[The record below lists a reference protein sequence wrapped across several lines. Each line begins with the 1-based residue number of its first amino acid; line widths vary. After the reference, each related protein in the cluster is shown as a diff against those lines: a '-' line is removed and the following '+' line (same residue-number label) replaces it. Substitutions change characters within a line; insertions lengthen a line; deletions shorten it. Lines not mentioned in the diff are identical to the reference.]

1 MGICISELLIVKNVQ
16 YFALEMFLLQIL
28 ALFCISKKVNVK
40 ITTYMQNFKSGTYIN
55 QGYYKS
61 FQPTNINKKWVLDD
75 MELIHLLSKADRQ
88 LGRLDMYSEHIPD
101 IDLFISM
108 HVLKEATQSSKIE
121 GTQTNMEEA
130 LLDKKDVSHEN
141 RDDWEEVQNYISAMH
156 NAIEMLG
163 KLPFSSRLIRET
175 HKTLLQGVRGEHKL
189 PGVFRT
195 SQNWIGGA
203 SIDDAVFIPPVH
215 TSINELMGDL
225 ENFAHNTEVYFPDL
239 LKIAIIHYQFE
250 TIHPFLD
257 GNGRVGR
264 LLITLYLVDKDIL
277 KKPILYLSDFFERN
291 KTLYYDNLMKARTH
305 DDIVQWLKFFL
316 VGVIETAKKGVETFD
331 AILKLKQNSEL
342 NIQTLGIRA
351 NNAQKIIQYLF
362 KHPMLDVDKIVEIT
376 EVSKRTAYHLI
387 NDLEELGI
395 LKEIT
400 GGKRD
405 KLFTFDSYLNLFK

>member
-1 MGICISELLIVKNVQ
+1 
-16 YFALEMFLLQIL
+16 
-28 ALFCISKKVNVK
+28 
-40 ITTYMQNFKSGTYIN
+40 MQHFKSGIYIN
-55 QGYYKS
+55 QGHYKS
-61 FQPTNINKKWVLDD
+61 FQPEGINKKWLLED
-75 MELIHLLSKADRQ
+75 MELIQLLSKADRQ

-130 LLDKKDVSHEN
+130 LLDKENVSHEKK
-141 RDDWEEVQNYISAMH
+141 DDWEEVQNYIQAMH
-156 NAIEMLG
+156 QAIETLQ

-175 HKTLLQGVRGEHKL
+175 HKTLLQGVRGAHKL

-203 SIDDAVFIPPVH
+203 SINDATFIPPVH
-215 TSINELMGDL
+215 NTINELMSDL
-225 ENFAHNTEVYFPDL
+225 ENFAHNQEVYFPDL

-291 KTLYYDNLMKARTH
+291 KSLYYDNLMKARTNN
-305 DDIVQWLKFFL
+305 DIVQWLKFFL
-316 VGVIETAKKGVETFD
+316 VGVIETAKKGVATFD
-331 AILKLKQNSEL
+331 AILKLKQHTEL
-342 NIQTLGIRA
+342 NIQTLGSRA
-351 NNAQKIIQYLF
+351 NNAQKVIQYLF
-362 KHPMLDVDKIVEIT
+362 KHPMVDVDKVVTIT
-376 EVSKRTAYHLI
+376 EVSKRTAYNLI
-387 NDLEELGI
+387 DDLEALEI

-405 KLFTFDSYLNLFK
+405 KLYVFDSYINLFK